1 MNMMNHMQMPKGI
14 GNPRQIIQGIM
25 ENSQMMQNPMIRNVM
40 GMAQKGDIL
49 GVENF
54 GRNIAKERG
63 IDFDSEFEKFKRQFP
78 MK

>member
-1 MNMMNHMQMPKGI
+1 MG
-14 GNPRQIIQGIM
+14 
-25 ENSQMMQNPMIRNVM
+25 NSQMMQNPMIKNVM
-40 GMAQKGDIL
+40 GMAQKGDIS

-63 IDFDSEFEKFKRQFP
+63 VDFDSEFEKFKRQFP

>member
-1 MNMMNHMQMPKGI
+1 MNMMNPMQMPKGI
-14 GNPRQIIQGIM
+14 GNPRQIIQV
-25 ENSQMMQNPMIRNVM
+25 IRNVM
-40 GMAQKGDIL
+40 GMAQKGDIS

-63 IDFDSEFEKFKRQFP
+63 VDFDSEFEKFKRQFP